1 MKRFRAAGHAGP
13 RDAGRLLFGNV
24 TEIHDLTVTELA
36 AAIRAGQLSPVEI
49 TEHYLQRIERL
60 NEQVGAFY
68 TVTPEL
74 ARERRPPPRRPSPA
88 SCAAMAPGCPRCPR

>member
-1 MKRFRAAGHAGP
+1 M
-13 RDAGRLLFGNV
+13 
-24 TEIHDLTVTELA
+24 TEIHDLTVTELS

-74 ARERRPPPRRPSPA
+74 ASEQAAAAEKAVSSRVARRR
-88 SCAAMAPGCPRCPR
+88 